1 MPILHDKKEAIYQHE
16 MLVKVLQ
23 NLSIEILESKQ
34 VKVSHLMEIF
44 QKIYGRKKFSN
55 ETIDGS
61 IVTIIKGYV
70 NNDNIKKL
78 IIEANLSQDTQA
90 FVQNIVSK

>member
-1 MPILHDKKEAIYQHE
+1 